1 MAFVP
6 AFVSDIP
13 FELDL
18 EIVSAIAAEMAVAAS
33 ETQRGTV
40 NVAFV
45 DDETMRT
52 YNRTYREKDSTTDVL
67 SFHYFEDFVD
77 CSEGEVAGEVI
88 LSESRIREQAP
99 EYGNTPELE
108 TYKLLIHS
116 FAHLLGYDHETDEE
130 YEAMKEVEDVVNAK
144 VSQKFGIRIG

>member
-6 AFVSDIP
+6 DFVSEIP
-13 FELDL
+13 FDLDR
-18 EIVSAIAAEMAVAAS
+18 EIVSAIAREMEKSAP
-33 ETQRGTV
+33 EKQRGVV

-52 YNRTYREKDSTTDVL
+52 YNRTYREKDSATDVL
-67 SFHYFEDFVD
+67 SFHYYDDFSD
-77 CSEGEVAGEVI
+77 CGEEEVAGEVI

-99 EYGNTPELE
+99 EFGNSPETE

-130 YEAMKEVEDVVNAK
+130 YAEMKRVEDSVTAEI
-144 VSQKFGIRIG
+144 SDEFSIRIG

>member
-6 AFVSDIP
+6 DFVSEIP
-13 FELDL
+13 FELDR
-18 EIVSAIAAEMAVAAS
+18 EIVSAIARKMEESAPEK
-33 ETQRGTV
+33 QRGVV

-67 SFHYFEDFVD
+67 SFHYHDDFSDCGED
-77 CSEGEVAGEVI
+77 EVAGEVI

-99 EYGNTPELE
+99 EFGNSPEIE

-130 YEAMKEVEDVVNAK
+130 YAEMKRVEDSVAAEI
-144 VSQKFGIRIG
+144 SDEFSIRIG

>member
-1 MAFVP
+1 MAFSPV
-6 AFVSDIP
+6 FVSDIP
-13 FELDL
+13 FDLD
-18 EIVSAIAAEMAVAAS
+18 EKVVSAIARETSVAAP
-33 ETQRGTV
+33 ETQNGIV

-67 SFHYFEDFVD
+67 SFHYHDDFADCGNED
-77 CSEGEVAGEVI
+77 VAGEVI

-108 TYKLLIHS
+108 TYKLLAHS

-130 YEAMKEVEDVVNAK
+130 YAEMKAVEDAVIAK
-144 VSQKFGIRIG
+144 VSAEFGIVIG